1 MTKTLAKF
9 SALLLVAFAVTAAS
23 ASAKITIVN
32 TNAPG
37 VGFNDRTKAKR
48 VGGNPGKTLGEQRL
62 IAFQFAA
69 DVWGSTLTSP
79 VEIKIQ
85 ASFEP
90 LACDASSAVLGSA
103 GTLQIFSDFPNAPEA
118 NTWYPEALANK
129 LAGVDVDPAG
139 NDIRARFN
147 SEIGGANCLAGTG
160 WYLGLDGQHGNDI
173 DLVAV
178 LLHEFGHGLGF
189 ASYIDETKG
198 TSIQGKLDI
207 YSTHLRDN
215 TTGKTWGEMSS
226 AQRKASAINPRNV
239 VWDGQ
244 GVNGKVPS
252 VLQLGT
258 PILLGTA
265 TGSATTE
272 YQVGPA
278 DFGAPISQTAITG
291 PVALVNDGAG
301 AATTDACEAIRT
313 GSLTGK
319 IALVDRGTCAFNVKA
334 LNVQAAGAKAMIVA
348 DNQPGAPPSGL
359 CCADP
364 AITVTGVRVTQ
375 ADGATLK
382 SQIPSG
388 LSVTLKLDTNRY
400 AGADLSR
407 RPFVYT
413 PTPVD
418 PGSSVSH
425 WDTLATPN
433 QLMEPFISD
442 DLTHNVTTPSD
453 LTFELLKDI
462 GW

>member
-37 VGFNDRTKAKR
+37 VGFNDPTKAKK

-69 DVWGSTLTSP
+69 DAWGATLTSP

-90 LACDASSAVLGSA
+90 LACDATSAVLGSA
-103 GTLQIFSDFPNAPEA
+103 GTIQIFSDFPNAPQA

-129 LAGVDVDPAG
+129 LAGADVDPAG
-139 NDIRARFN
+139 DDIRARFN
-147 SEIGGANCLAGTG
+147 SAIGGANCLAGTG
-160 WYLGLDGQHGNDI
+160 WYLGLDAQHGTDI

-178 LLHEFGHGLGF
+178 LLHEFAHGLGF

-215 TTGKTWGEMSS
+215 TMNKTWGEMST
-226 AQRKASAINPRNV
+226 AQRKASAVNPRNV
-239 VWDGQ
+239 VW
-244 GVNGKVPS
+244 NGDRVVSNVSS
-252 VLQLGT
+252 VLKLGT
-258 PILLGTA
+258 PLLRETA
-265 TGSATTE
+265 PSKAE
-272 YQVGPA
+272 FQVGPA
-278 DFGAPISQTAITG
+278 DFGPAITADGVSG

-301 AATTDACEAIRT
+301 ASTTDACEAIPS
-313 GSLTGK
+313 GSLSGK

-348 DNQPGAPPSGL
+348 DNAAGAPPSGL

-364 AITVTGVRVTQ
+364 SITITGVRVTQ

-382 SQIPSG
+382 SQIGSG
-388 LSVTLKLDTNRY
+388 LTVNLTLDTTRY
-400 AGADLSR
+400 AGADTSR

-413 PTPVD
+413 PTPVE

-442 DLTHNVTTPSD
+442 DLTHNVKVPYD

>member
-1 MTKTLAKF
+1 MTKAIYKL
-9 SALLLVAFAVTAAS
+9 SAFALIAFAVTAAN
-23 ASAKITIVN
+23 ATAKITIVN

-37 VGFNDRTKAKR
+37 VGFNDPTKTKR

-69 DVWGSTLTSP
+69 DVWGSTISSP

-90 LACDASSAVLGSA
+90 LACDATSAVLGSA
-103 GTLQIFSDFPNAPEA
+103 GTIQIFSDFPNAPQA

-129 LAGVDVDPAG
+129 LAGVDVDPSG
-139 NDIRARFN
+139 DDIRARFN
-147 SEIGGANCLAGTG
+147 SALGGANCLAGTG
-160 WYLGLDGQHGNDI
+160 WYLGLDANHGTDI
-173 DLVAV
+173 DLVTV
-178 LLHEFGHGLGF
+178 LLHEFAHGLGF

-198 TSIQGKLDI
+198 TSIQGKIDI
-207 YSTHLRDN
+207 YSTHLLDN
-215 TTGKTWGEMSS
+215 SVGKTWGAMSA

-239 VWDGQ
+239 VWDGSL
-244 GVNGKVPS
+244 VNANVSS
-252 VLQLGT
+252 VLKLGT
-258 PILLGTA
+258 PLLKETA
-265 TGSATTE
+265 PSTADF
-272 YQVGPA
+272 QVGPS
-278 DFGAPISQTAITG
+278 DFGPPISQQGLAG
-291 PVALVNDGAG
+291 SVALVNDGVG
-301 AATTDACEAIRT
+301 TTTDACEPIAS
-313 GSLTGK
+313 GSLSGK
-319 IALVDRGTCAFNVKA
+319 IALVDRGTCTFNTKA
-334 LNVQAAGAKAMIVA
+334 LNIQAAGAIAMIVA
-348 DNQPGAPPSGL
+348 DNQAGAPPSGL

-382 SQIPSG
+382 SLVPSG
-388 LSVTLKLDTNRY
+388 LTVNLTLDMTRY
-400 AGADLSR
+400 AGADTSR
-407 RPFVYT
+407 RPYVFT
-413 PTPVD
+413 PTPVQ

-442 DLTHNVTTPSD
+442 DLTHNVTVPTD

>member
-37 VGFNDRTKAKR
+37 VGFNDTTKAKR

-69 DVWGSTLTSP
+69 DVWGATLTSP

-90 LACDASSAVLGSA
+90 LACDATSAVLGSA
-103 GTLQIFSDFPNAPEA
+103 GALQIFSDFPNAPQS
-118 NTWYPEALANK
+118 NTWYPVALASK
-129 LAGVDVDPAG
+129 LARVDVDPAG

-160 WYLGLDGQHGNDI
+160 WYLGLDGKHGDDI

-178 LLHEFGHGLGF
+178 LLHEFGHGIGF
-189 ASYIDETKG
+189 ASYLDETKG
-198 TSIQGKLDI
+198 TLIRNQIDI
-207 YSTHLRDN
+207 YSTHLLDN
-215 TTGKTWGEMSS
+215 TTSKTWGVMSNS
-226 AQRKASAINPRNV
+226 ERKASAINPRNV
-239 VWDGQ
+239 VWDGKLVT
-244 GVNGKVPS
+244 GAVGS
-252 VLQLGT
+252 GVLQPGT
-258 PILLGTA
+258 PLLKEVLPNLGQTF
-265 TGSATTE
+265 
-272 YQVGPA
+272 QVGPS
-278 DFGAPISQTAITG
+278 DFGAPITETGIQG
-291 PVALVNDGAG
+291 PVALVSDGG
-301 AATTDACEAIRT
+301 GVSNSDACEAIT

-334 LNVQAAGAKAMIVA
+334 LNVQAAGALAMIVA

-364 AITVTGVRVTQ
+364 AISVTGVRVTL
-375 ADGATLK
+375 ADGTTLK
-382 SQIPSG
+382 SQLASG
-388 LSVTLKLDTNRY
+388 LQVHITLDPNLR
-400 AGADLSR
+400 AGADKNNQAY
-407 RPFVYT
+407 VYT